1 MHRLEIT
8 LSLHAL
14 SLTRTDVQRDVT
26 KFYLLMA
33 MSTLT
38 TTLVMEGKRVYL
50 YVVWLD
56 AHSNVFA

>member
-26 KFYLLMA
+26 KFHLLMA

-56 AHSNVFA
+56 VHSNVFA

>member
-26 KFYLLMA
+26 KFHLLMA

-50 YVVWLD
+50 YVVWLEV
-56 AHSNVFA
+56 HSNVFA